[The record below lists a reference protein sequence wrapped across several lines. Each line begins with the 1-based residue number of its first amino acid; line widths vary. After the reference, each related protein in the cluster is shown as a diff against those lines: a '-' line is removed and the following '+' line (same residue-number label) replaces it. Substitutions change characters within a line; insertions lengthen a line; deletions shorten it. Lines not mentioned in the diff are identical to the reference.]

1 MCSLS
6 AGVGG
11 GVVRGRLARLKEIVQ
26 QGPADVIIGK
36 NGLTDNVLREI
47 DRRLK
52 EKGVIKVKALK
63 SAIKVTGLDRKTLAK
78 VVAEKLNAL
87 LLDVRGRTFVLY
99 RPEPPGGGEGAVK
112 RESRVKRPVGKG
124 YGYSARGAPR
134 PANKKGG

>member
-1 MCSLS
+1 M
-6 AGVGG
+6 
-11 GVVRGRLARLKEIVQ
+11 VRGRLARLKEIVQ

-36 NGLTDNVLREI
+36 NGLTDGVLKEI

-52 EKGVIKVKALK
+52 EKGVVKVKALK

-99 RPEPPGGGEGAVK
+99 RPQPRKAGEDVVK
-112 RESRVKRPVGKG
+112 RESQVKRPVGVK
-124 YGYSARGAPR
+124 YGYSARGASR
-134 PANKKGG
+134 PANKKSG